1 MAVRKVLLIGGS
13 GFVGGWVASRLSAA
27 GVRVTIPTRR
37 RENRKRL
44 LLLPTV
50 FEVQADVGDPQ
61 TLAALVEGVDAV
73 INLVGILHSRDVAL
87 PYSRDFAEAQSNCRR
102 KSSPPAR
109 RPATPWAAWSRW
121 SRTACPPGSARTARA
136 TGGWTPS
143 WPVR

>member
-61 TLAALVEGVDAV
+61 TLAALV
-73 INLVGILHSRDVAL
+73 
-87 PYSRDFAEAQSNCRR
+87 
-102 KSSPPAR
+102 
-109 RPATPWAAWSRW
+109 
-121 SRTACPPGSARTARA
+121 
-136 TGGWTPS
+136 
-143 WPVR
+143 